1 MLEGKRLM
9 LYPLEADDL
18 SLLLYDRARFEELHR
33 LTYDGERLE
42 GTELFG
48 IFEGQIE
55 AIRKDPAHWLWH
67 TFWMM
72 VDHVNNIVGSICFK
86 GPAIKGEVEIGYG
99 VGERHANHGYASEAV
114 GTLTAWGLSQHG
126 VSAVIAE
133 TEHWNEASK
142 HVLEK
147 NGFVVYKTTESA
159 LWWRKEGSQ

>member
-1 MLEGKRLM
+1 MLEGKRLL

-18 SLLLYDRARFEELHR
+18 AMLLYDRSAFEQLHR
-33 LTYDGERLE
+33 LVYDGELLE

-86 GPAIKGEVEIGYG
+86 GPAVKGEVEIGYG
-99 VGERHANHGYASEAV
+99 VSDHHARKGYATEAV
-114 GTLTAWGLSQHG
+114 GTLSTWGLAQHG
-126 VSAVIAE
+126 VTAVIAE
-133 TEHWNEASK
+133 TEQFNEASK
-142 HVLEK
+142 RVLEK
-147 NGFVVYKTTESA
+147 NGFFVYKNTETA
-159 LWWRKEGSQ
+159 LWWRKEGVR

>member
-18 SLLLYDRARFEELHR
+18 AMLLFDRSRFEAIHK
-33 LTYDGERLE
+33 LTYDGELLE

-72 VDHVNNIVGSICFK
+72 VDHQNAIVGSICFK
-86 GPAIKGEVEIGYG
+86 GPAQKGEVEIGYG
-99 VGERHANHGYASEAV
+99 VSPKHEKHGYASETVA
-114 GTLTAWGLSQHG
+114 TLTKWALSQPH
-126 VSAVIAE
+126 VEQVIAE
-133 TEHWNEASK
+133 TEHYNDASK
-142 HVLEK
+142 RVLEK
-147 NGFVVYKTTESA
+147 NGFTVYKTTETA
-159 LWWRKEGSQ
+159 LWWKKERGK

>member
-18 SLLLYDRARFEELHR
+18 AQLLHERSRFEELHR
-33 LTYDGERLE
+33 LTYDGELLE

-55 AIRKDPAHWLWH
+55 VIRTDPAHWLWH

-72 VDHVNNIVGSICFK
+72 IDHQNNIVGSICFK

-99 VGERHANHGYASEAV
+99 VSVRHAGKGYASEAV
-114 GTLTAWGLSQHG
+114 GTLTAWGLVQHD
-126 VSAVIAE
+126 VDAVIAE
-133 TEHWNEASK
+133 TEHFNDASK
-142 HVLEK
+142 RVLAK

-159 LWWRKEGSQ
+159 LWWRKEGTQ